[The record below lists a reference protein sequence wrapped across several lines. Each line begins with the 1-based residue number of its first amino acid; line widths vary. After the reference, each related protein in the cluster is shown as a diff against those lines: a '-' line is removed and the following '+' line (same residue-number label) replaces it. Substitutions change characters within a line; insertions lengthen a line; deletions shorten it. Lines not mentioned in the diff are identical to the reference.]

1 MEITYFALGMLS
13 MVALFFI
20 GVIVWGLFKVL
31 KIEGQIVAI
40 KENDKFEFDNI
51 QRQFENVYRRSE
63 DDRNIIWRE
72 YGDYRKEID
81 SKFEKLEQ
89 YAITRND
96 ELSRMVGDMYNDAC
110 RYTDRRFDKAK
121 PQKEIL

>member
-13 MVALFFI
+13 MVALMVI
-20 GVIVWGLFKVL
+20 GVIVWGVFKVM
-31 KIEGQIVAI
+31 KIESQIADI
-40 KENDKFEFDNI
+40 KESHRFDVDNI
-51 QRQFENVYRRSE
+51 QRQFDNVYRRSE

-89 YAITRND
+89 YAITRNE
-96 ELSRMVGDMYNDAC
+96 ELSRMVNDMYNDAC

-121 PQKEIL
+121 PQKEVL